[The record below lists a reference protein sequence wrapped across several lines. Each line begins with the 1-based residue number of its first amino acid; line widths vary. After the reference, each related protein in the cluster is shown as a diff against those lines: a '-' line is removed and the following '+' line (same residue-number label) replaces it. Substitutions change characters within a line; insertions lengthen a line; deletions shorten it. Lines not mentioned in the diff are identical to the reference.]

1 MRLWLG
7 LLLGCFCSMR
17 RALRGPK
24 LFARHGPLR
33 RLFATYEECGPVGV
47 KRCAELL
54 RVGGL
59 VAFPTETVYGLG
71 ADALNSTSVAA
82 IFTAKQR
89 PVTDPLIVHVL
100 DKGALNELF
109 DFSGPGGAR
118 GREVCEALCDA
129 FWPGPL
135 TIIYKASARVPSLVT
150 ASTGFVGLRSPKHSV
165 ARALLAASGVPVAA
179 PSANRFGHV
188 SPTTPEHVYAD
199 LQHASGLLI
208 LRDDAAQTGGC
219 SVGIESTVC
228 RVSADGTLVTVL
240 RCGAVTSSDIAAVV
254 APAKVVIENS
264 KLVSA
269 TAAGAAS
276 SSPIGAA
283 AEGEKEKE
291 KEQGLQEAEARAE
304 AGAEAGAVAPG
315 QMIKHYAPDVPTFI
329 YCPTQGACVP
339 GLAVSSSLVMDFG
352 GVMLHLRE
360 RAAAYEDL
368 SPTGAAPEAFRR
380 VFASLR
386 AAEERALAPGSAVK
400 SLLLPDLRARARE
413 SEEVRALWE
422 RLNRAASGVYTQ
434 VP

>member
-1 MRLWLG
+1 MRSLLVLLVLSCLG
-7 LLLGCFCSMR
+7 MR
-17 RALRGPK
+17 RAFKGQRFGAGL
-24 LFARHGPLR
+24 GPLR
-33 RLFATYEECGPVGV
+33 RLFATYEECGSVGI

-54 RVGGL
+54 RAGGL

-135 TIIYKASARVPSLVT
+135 TIIYKASARVPNLVT

-165 ARALLAASGVPVAA
+165 ARALLEASGVPVAA

-188 SPTTPEHVYAD
+188 SPTTPEHVFAD
-199 LQHASGLLI
+199 LQHAAGMLI
-208 LRDDAAQTGGC
+208 LRDDAAKTGGC

-228 RVSADGTLVTVL
+228 RVSADGALVTVL
-240 RCGAVTSSDIAAVV
+240 RCGAVTSSDIASVV

-269 TAAGAAS
+269 TAAAAADT
-276 SSPIGAA
+276 SSPIEATA
-283 AEGEKEKE
+283 AEQE
-291 KEQGLQEAEARAE
+291 QEAE
-304 AGAEAGAVAPG
+304 AEAGAVAPG
-315 QMIKHYAPDVPTFI
+315 QMIKHYAPDLPTFI
-329 YCPTQGACVP
+329 YCPSQGARVP
-339 GLAVSSSLVMDFG
+339 GLGVSSSLVLDFG
-352 GVMLHLRE
+352 GSLLHLRE

-368 SPTGAAPEAFRR
+368 SPSGSAPEAFRR

-386 AAEERALAPGSAVK
+386 AAEERAVAPGSAVK
-400 SLLLPDLRARARE
+400 SLLLPDLRVRARE

-422 RLNRAASGVYTQ
+422 RLNRAASGVYAQ
-434 VP
+434 VPP